1 MIVGDICV
9 EGDLK
14 VTGVLKNGADKA
26 YITQEAYSTSQRRRR
41 PRARCSWPYHP
52 PHRVRS
58 KLSVLLCMVK
68 HDDYITP
75 FSAWEDV
82 SAYIP
87 RHLTLWEAF
96 YGDGKS
102 GAKKNYGGNRGIEP
116 RTTSTL
122 RKYHTT
128 RPIPRVSSQEF
139 PECSFFPDWGH
150 RVRRLSNSFVHRL
163 VRHNVPGYPFARY
176 KNSHTDAS
184 FFPHYAS
191 VRGRRSTDSRLSL
204 V

>member
-102 GAKKNYGGNRGIEP
+102 GAKKKITGGIGE
-116 RTTSTL
+116 
-122 RKYHTT
+122 
-128 RPIPRVSSQEF
+128 
-139 PECSFFPDWGH
+139 
-150 RVRRLSNSFVHRL
+150 SN
-163 VRHNVPGYPFARY
+163 PGPL
-176 KNSHTDAS
+176 
-184 FFPHYAS
+184 PP
-191 VRGRRSTDSRLSL
+191 
-204 V
+204 